1 MNQILEK
8 HQKDLER
15 FAHPHEENSEWKLVS
30 LSTAK
35 QRLELYS
42 AELKQ
47 RLVEMTANLPK
58 EVLITKDEPDITD
71 SDFVP
76 MSLPEQK
83 LMVSIDDILKM
94 INAL

>member
-1 MNQILEK
+1 MNQLIEK
-8 HQKDLER
+8 HQKALEA
-15 FAHPHEENSEWKLVS
+15 FAHPHESNQDWKLVS

-47 RLVEMTANLPK
+47 RIVEMMANLPK
-58 EVLITKDEPDITD
+58 EVLILKDEPDIAD
-71 SDFVP
+71 EDFVP

-83 LMVSIDDILKM
+83 LMVSIDDVLKM
-94 INAL
+94 INNL